1 MKFIFANVSYATMDS
16 FGYEG
21 LKEEFSDY
29 ENIVLDYVGCEI
41 VKIDR
46 VLAGCYDITF
56 KDGHKIYAVS
66 SEHIRTVTI
75 KRVTTFLVGYNNKVI
90 NQRN

>member
-16 FGYEG
+16 FGYER

-29 ENIVLDYVGCEI
+29 ENIVLDYLNCEI

-56 KDGHKIYAVS
+56 KDGHKIHEVS
-66 SEHIRTVTI
+66 SEYI
-75 KRVTTFLVGYNNKVI
+75 KMVEL
-90 NQRN
+90 

>member
-56 KDGHKIYAVS
+56 KDGHKIHEIS
-66 SEHIRTVTI
+66 SEYI
-75 KRVTTFLVGYNNKVI
+75 KMVEL
-90 NQRN
+90 

>member
-1 MKFIFANVSYATMDS
+1 MKFIFANVSWFTMDS

-21 LKEEFSDY
+21 FQEDRNDY
-29 ENIVLDYVGCEI
+29 ENIVLDYAGCEI

-56 KDGHKIYAVS
+56 KDGHKIHEIS
-66 SEHIRTVTI
+66 SEFI
-75 KRVTTFLVGYNNKVI
+75 KMVVI
-90 NQRN
+90 